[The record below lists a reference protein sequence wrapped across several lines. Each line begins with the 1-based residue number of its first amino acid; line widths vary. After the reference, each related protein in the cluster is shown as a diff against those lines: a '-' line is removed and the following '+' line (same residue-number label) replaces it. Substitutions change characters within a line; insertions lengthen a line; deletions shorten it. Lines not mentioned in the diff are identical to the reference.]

1 MGAHCTHAPV
11 RLSWR
16 RAAHAHGTTNRTE
29 GEACHRPTRL
39 NEKKVPSD
47 FRPRPRGG
55 LAVVHADAIAT
66 NGRGAEARLNSY
78 GWNRALSST
87 RDEAPLARGLAVP
100 DSLGSSTLNRIPV
113 LPSDSHATHSNP

>member
-66 NGRGAEARLNSY
+66 NGRGAEARSIAT
-78 GWNRALSST
+78 GGTAPCQALGM
-87 RDEAPLARGLAVP
+87 RRLLREAWLFPIL
-100 DSLGSSTLNRIPV
+100 
-113 LPSDSHATHSNP
+113 